1 MPPAA
6 TAEGAVGD
14 ERPDRAEDA
23 PSRLGALP
31 DDLQERLRAVGWST
45 GGPSSLLLEAV
56 MSVGRGLELSQVL
69 RRIVE
74 AAVALV
80 DAEYGALGVIGDDNR
95 LSQFLPVGISE
106 EQAQAIGPLPA
117 GHGILGELI
126 RHPAPLRLAELGEH
140 RASYGFPP
148 HHPPMHSFLGVPI
161 RVRDK
166 VFGNLYLTE
175 KRGGREFDAEDE
187 TVLSTL
193 AVAAGVAIDHARLY
207 EEARYRQ
214 RWLEANGEIVAGL
227 LPGAGETDVLKMIV
241 DHGVRILS
249 ADLGVL
255 ALPVDGDHL
264 SVALAV
270 GVDAEAHRGLVL
282 PRRGSFVGAALTARS
297 PLISLDVEHD
307 PRITIGPPRWMGLG
321 PAVAIPMLT
330 GERVRGVLL
339 LCRLH
344 GRSPFTEPE
353 TAPLLTFAGHG
364 ALAMEMADQRR
375 DAEQLTLL
383 RDHERIARDLH
394 DLAIQRLFATGMTLQ
409 SALRFVDHPEAAE
422 RLLRAVDDLDETIK
436 IIRSTI
442 FGLRT
447 HGAGRAARG
456 MRVRMTTS
464 VERAADTLGF
474 RPSLRMEGLLD
485 TEVPAEVAEQ
495 VLAVVGEALS
505 NTAQHAHASA
515 VDVSL
520 SVRDRKL
527 TLTVEDNGVGI
538 PPDGRRSGLRN
549 LAKRAENM
557 GGEMSVEAPA
567 EGGSR
572 LVWCV
577 PLPRDDAP
585 AHRTAQP

>member
-1 MPPAA
+1 M
-6 TAEGAVGD
+6 GD
-14 ERPDRAEDA
+14 ERPGRAEGA
-23 PSRLGALP
+23 QSHLGALP
-31 DDLQERLRAVGWST
+31 DDLQERLSTVGRGA
-45 GGPSSLLLEAV
+45 GGPASLLLEAV
-56 MSVGRGLELSQVL
+56 LSVGRELELPQVL

-74 AAVALV
+74 AAVVLV
-80 DAEYGALGVIGDDNR
+80 DAEYGALGVIGEDRR
-95 LSQFLPVGISE
+95 LSQFVPVGISE
-106 EQAQAIGPLPA
+106 EQAHTIGPLPA

-126 RHPAPLRLAELGEH
+126 RHPAPLRLAELGQH
-140 RASYGFPP
+140 RASFGFPP

-193 AVAAGVAIDHARLY
+193 AVAAGVAIENARLY
-207 EEARYRQ
+207 EDARYRQ

-227 LPGAGETDVLKMIV
+227 LPGAEGTDVLKMIV
-241 DHGVRILS
+241 DHAVRILS

-255 ALPVDGDHL
+255 ALPADGDNL

-282 PRRGSFVGAALTARS
+282 PRHGSFVGAALTARS

-307 PRITIGPPRWMGLG
+307 PRITTGPPRWTGLG
-321 PAVAIPMLT
+321 PAVAVPMMT
-330 GERVRGVLL
+330 GEQVRGVLL
-339 LCRLH
+339 LARLH

-353 TAPLLTFAGHG
+353 TAPLLMFAGQG
-364 ALAMEMADQRR
+364 ALAMEIADQRQ

-409 SALRFVDHPEAAE
+409 SALRFVDHPEAGE

-442 FGLRT
+442 FGLRP
-447 HGAGRAARG
+447 HGSGRAAQRL
-456 MRVRMTTS
+456 RVRMTDS

-474 RPSLRMEGLLD
+474 TPSLRMEGLID
-485 TEVPAEVAEQ
+485 TEVTADAAEH
-495 VLAVVGEALS
+495 VLAVLGEALS

-515 VDVSL
+515 ADVSL
-520 SVRDRKL
+520 TVRDRRL
-527 TLTVEDNGVGI
+527 TLTVKDNGVGI
-538 PPDGRRSGLRN
+538 PEAGRRSGLRN
-549 LAKRAENM
+549 LAKRAESM

-577 PLPRDDAP
+577 PLPPDGAP
-585 AHRTAQP
+585 AHRTPPS

>member
-1 MPPAA
+1 M
-6 TAEGAVGD
+6 GD
-14 ERPDRAEDA
+14 EGPDRAEDA
-23 PSRLGALP
+23 QVRLSALP
-31 DDLQERLRAVGWST
+31 DDLQERLRTVEGKA
-45 GGPSSLLLEAV
+45 GGPPSLLLEAIL
-56 MSVGRGLELSQVL
+56 SVGRGLELSQVL

-80 DAEYGALGVIGDDNR
+80 DAEYGALGVIGEDDR
-95 LSQFLPVGISE
+95 LAQFLPVGISE
-106 EQAQAIGPLPA
+106 EAARAIGPLPA

-126 RHPAPLRLAELGEH
+126 RHPAPLRLAELGAH

-148 HHPPMHSFLGVPI
+148 NHPPMHTFLGVPI

-175 KRGGREFDAEDE
+175 KRGGGQFDAQDE

-207 EEARYRQ
+207 EESRYRQ

-227 LPGAGETDVLKMIV
+227 LPGAGGTDVLEMIV
-241 DHGVRILS
+241 DHAVRILS

-255 ALPVDGDHL
+255 ALPVAGDNL

-282 PRRGSFVGAALTARS
+282 PRHGSFVGAALTARS
-297 PLISLDVEHD
+297 TLISLDVEHD
-307 PRITIGPPRWMGLG
+307 PRITIGPPRWTGLG
-321 PAVAIPMLT
+321 PAVAVPMMT
-330 GERVRGVLL
+330 GERVRGVLSL
-339 LCRLH
+339 ARLH

-353 TAPLLTFAGHG
+353 TAPLLTFAGQG

-409 SALRFVDHPEAAE
+409 SALRFVDHPEAGE
-422 RLLRAVDDLDETIK
+422 RLIRAVDDLDETIK

-442 FGLRT
+442 FGLRG
-447 HGAGRAARG
+447 HDSRRAAHG
-456 MRVRMTTS
+456 MRVRMTTA

-474 RPSLRMEGLLD
+474 RPSLRMEGLVD

-495 VLAVVGEALS
+495 ALAVLGEALS
-505 NTAQHAHASA
+505 NTAQHAHAGA
-515 VDVSL
+515 ADVSL
-520 SVRDRKL
+520 VVRDRRL
-527 TLTVEDNGVGI
+527 TLTVQDNGVGI
-538 PPDGRRSGLRN
+538 PRAGRRSGLRN
-549 LAKRAENM
+549 LAGRAESM
-557 GGEMSVEAPA
+557 GGKMSVDAPA
-567 EGGSR
+567 DGGTR
-572 LVWCV
+572 LVWWV
-577 PLPRDDAP
+577 PLPGDDARP
-585 AHRTAQP
+585 PGTAQS